1 MEERRKAKRMD
12 LQSTITVKRIDNGKD
27 EEVSIDIK
35 DLSKSGMGF
44 NCKQELEEGAIY
56 QSSIVIWTQ
65 EVIPA
70 LLKIVRKLDRGEV

>member
-35 DLSKSGMGF
+35 DLSK
-44 NCKQELEEGAIY
+44 Q
-56 QSSIVIWTQ
+56 V
-65 EVIPA
+65 
-70 LLKIVRKLDRGEV
+70 